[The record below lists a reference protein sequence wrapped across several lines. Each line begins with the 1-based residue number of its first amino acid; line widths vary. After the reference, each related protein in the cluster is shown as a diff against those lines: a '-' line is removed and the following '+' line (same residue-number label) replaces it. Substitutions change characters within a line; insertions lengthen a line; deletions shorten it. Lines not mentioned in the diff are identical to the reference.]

1 MPRALC
7 SRQTSSCWFTVSEL
21 RDGNRSTA
29 YPLHGRGK
37 SDTLRPVCLSRSVS
51 SFLSL
56 SCCRLLFWSSC
67 RCFSF
72 CCRRR
77 CRHVTSPDW
86 HLRHQR
92 YQISPSS
99 LFLVSSDSINSSQ
112 VQSWERAGSTAA
124 MMMFAPAIGSA
135 VRVECVSQVRLRP
148 LCQQV
153 LRSEGDRR
161 RSFSSLA
168 RIQSQPESPASSSKS
183 SRNWRE
189 NKSRSPVATQQY
201 PKKTKREPWQVQKD
215 ALKEKFQDGW
225 NPQKKLSPDA
235 VDGIRQ
241 LHALKPDDFTTPVL
255 ADQFKISPEAVR
267 RILKSRWRPSEAE
280 MDDRRKRW
288 EKRHDK
294 IWSQMAELG
303 LRPKRKRTQTVD
315 DANVLDEDPDN
326 A

>member
-1 MPRALC
+1 
-7 SRQTSSCWFTVSEL
+7 
-21 RDGNRSTA
+21 
-29 YPLHGRGK
+29 
-37 SDTLRPVCLSRSVS
+37 
-51 SFLSL
+51 
-56 SCCRLLFWSSC
+56 
-67 RCFSF
+67 
-72 CCRRR
+72 
-77 CRHVTSPDW
+77 
-86 HLRHQR
+86 
-92 YQISPSS
+92 
-99 LFLVSSDSINSSQ
+99 
-112 VQSWERAGSTAA
+112 
-124 MMMFAPAIGSA
+124 MMFAPAIGSA

-183 SRNWRE
+183 FRNWRE
-189 NKSRSPVATQQY
+189 NRSRSPVATQQY

-315 DANVLDEDPDN
+315 DANVLDEDPDK